1 MARRINTTS
10 YNLEQPDI
18 TYNKFQAKLTEF
30 LLKEEDTR
38 FTLTAEEKTKLTNA
52 NNEWTLQFGLSV
64 YKSTRTPVVILA
76 KNEAR
81 KALSDILRLLVR
93 KYIGNNDTIDNA
105 TRESLGLTV
114 KDVVPSEKHIP
125 NFKIILIAESKAG
138 GTIILRMRYSEHE
151 NRREI
156 PKGADG
162 FEIYQLMDEISADN
176 KDYRFVA
183 IASRNPYKIDFT
195 DTTFIGRKVSFVVRF
210 YNTKGETGTWSNFV
224 TAVII

>member
-1 MARRINTTS
+1 MAKRINTTS
-10 YNLEQPDI
+10 YNFQQPDI
-18 TYNKFQAKLTEF
+18 TYDKFQAKLTAF
-30 LLKEEDTR
+30 LLKEDNTR

-52 NNEWTLQFGLSV
+52 NNEWTLQYGLSAD
-64 YKSTRTPVVILA
+64 KSTRTPVVVLA
-76 KNEAR
+76 KNKAR

-93 KYIGNNDTIDNA
+93 KHIGNNDTIDSA

-125 NFKIILIAESKAG
+125 NFKIVLVAESQAG
-138 GTIILRMRYSEHE
+138 GTIILRMKYSE
-151 NRREI
+151 NGSRREI

-162 FEIYQLMDEISADN
+162 FEIYQLMDEISTDN

-183 IASRNPYKIDFT
+183 IASKNPYKIYFT
-195 DTTFIGRKVSFVVRF
+195 DTIFIGRKVSFVVRF